1 MLPGLHLQ
9 AYLCAHEHDPLHMDY
24 ISAGVN
30 IEAGDELVRRIKPLV
45 RSTFTER
52 VLADVGHFGGFY
64 DARFDG
70 MQHPVLV
77 SSTDGVGTKLKI
89 AIAMNVHSTVGRDLV
104 NHCVNDILACGAR
117 PLFFLDYFATGKL
130 DVAVAE
136 QVISGLVTACRE
148 NGCALIGGETAEM
161 PSLYAEG
168 DYDLAGTIVGVVEK
182 HRIVDGRAIEAGDVL
197 IGLQSSGL
205 HTNGYSLARAVLLE
219 RYRLDEDIPELG
231 TTLGS
236 ALLAIHR
243 SYLHA
248 VMPLLE
254 RDLVVGL
261 AHITGGGIEGN
272 TRRILPKGLALSI
285 DWHAW
290 EVPPLFR
297 LIQRI
302 GNVSDD
308 EMRRV
313 FNLGIGM
320 VIVCKPEHASS
331 VLALT
336 ADEQSR
342 IIGRVVAL

>member
-1 MLPGLHLQ
+1 MP
-9 AYLCAHEHDPLHMDY
+9 CSTMDY
-24 ISAGVN
+24 ITAGVN
-30 IEAGDELVRRIKPLV
+30 IAAGEELVQRIKPLV
-45 RSTFTER
+45 RSTFNER

-64 DARFDG
+64 DARFEG

-104 NHCVNDILACGAR
+104 NHCINDILACGAK

-130 DVAVAE
+130 DVEIAE
-136 QVISGLVTACRE
+136 QVIAGLVTACRE

-182 HRIVDGRAIEAGDVL
+182 NAIVDGRSIQVGDVL
-197 IGLQSSGL
+197 IGLRSSGL

-219 RYRLDEDIPELG
+219 RFRLDEFVPDLG

-236 ALLAIHR
+236 ALLEIHR
-243 SYLHA
+243 SYRSTI
-248 VMPLLE
+248 VPLLE
-254 RDLVVGL
+254 RKLVVGL
-261 AHITGGGIEGN
+261 AHVTGGGIEGN
-272 TRRILPKGLALSI
+272 TRRILPKGLRLAI
-285 DWHAW
+285 DWNAW
-290 EVPPLFR
+290 EVPPIFR
-297 LIQRI
+297 LIQRC
-302 GNVSDD
+302 GNVSDE

-320 VIVCKPEHASS
+320 VVVCRPEHVAT

-336 ADEQSR
+336 ADDGGTV
-342 IIGRVVAL
+342 IGRVVAM

>member
-1 MLPGLHLQ
+1 
-9 AYLCAHEHDPLHMDY
+9 MDY
-24 ISAGVN
+24 TSAGVN

-45 RSTFTER
+45 RSTFTKD
-52 VLADVGHFGGFY
+52 VLADIGHFGGFF
-64 DARFDG
+64 DARFET
-70 MQHPVLV
+70 MRHPVLV

-89 AIAMNVHSTVGRDLV
+89 AFAMNIHSTIGRDLV
-104 NHCVNDILACGAR
+104 NHCVNDILACGAK

-130 DVAVAE
+130 NIAVAE
-136 QVISGLVTACRE
+136 QVISGLVAACRE

-168 DYDLAGTIVGVVEK
+168 EYDLAGTIVGVVEK
-182 HRIVDGRAIEAGDVL
+182 DAIIDGRAIANGDVV
-197 IGLQSSGL
+197 IGLRSSGL

-219 RYRLDEDIPELG
+219 RYRLDEYIPALG
-231 TTLGS
+231 APLGS
-236 ALLAIHR
+236 ALLEIHR
-243 SYLHA
+243 SYLSA
-248 VMPLLE
+248 ITPLLE
-254 RDLVVGL
+254 RKLVTGL

-272 TRRILPKGLALSI
+272 TRRILPKGLRLVI
-285 DWHAW
+285 DWSAW

-297 LIQRI
+297 LIQQI

-320 VIVCKPEHASS
+320 VVICRPEHATS

-336 ADEQSR
+336 ADEQSS
-342 IIGRVVAL
+342 IIGRIEAA

>member
-1 MLPGLHLQ
+1 
-9 AYLCAHEHDPLHMDY
+9 MDY
-24 ISAGVN
+24 TTAGVN
-30 IEAGDELVRRIKPLV
+30 IAAGDELVRRIKPLV
-45 RSTFTER
+45 RSTFNNR
-52 VLADVGHFGGFY
+52 VLADVGHFGGLY
-64 DARFDG
+64 DARFDQ

-136 QVISGLVTACRE
+136 QVIAGLVTACRE

-168 DYDLAGTIVGVVEK
+168 DYDLAGTIVGIVEK
-182 HRIVDGRAIEAGDVL
+182 SQILDGRAIEAGDVL
-197 IGLQSSGL
+197 IGLRSSGL

-219 RYRLDEDIPELG
+219 KYRLDQEIPELES
-231 TTLGS
+231 TVGS
-236 ALLAIHR
+236 ALLAVHR
-243 SYLHA
+243 SYLHS
-248 VMPLLE
+248 VQPLLE
-254 RDLVVGL
+254 RNLVVGL

-272 TRRILPKGLALSI
+272 TRRILPSGLSLAI
-285 DWHAW
+285 EWGAW
-290 EVPPLFR
+290 TVPPIFQ
-297 LIQRI
+297 LIQRAGSI
-302 GNVSDD
+302 SDD

-320 VIVCKPEHASS
+320 VIVCKPEHTST

-336 ADEQSR
+336 ADEQSCV
-342 IIGRVVAL
+342 IGHVVAA

>member
-1 MLPGLHLQ
+1 
-9 AYLCAHEHDPLHMDY
+9 MDY
-24 ISAGVN
+24 TTAGVN
-30 IEAGDELVRRIKPLV
+30 IAAGDELVRRIKPLV
-45 RSTFTER
+45 RSTFNKR

-64 DARFDG
+64 DARFED

-77 SSTDGVGTKLKI
+77 SSTDGVGTKLKV

-117 PLFFLDYFATGKL
+117 PLFFLDYFATGRL
-130 DVAVAE
+130 DVSVAE
-136 QVISGLVTACRE
+136 QVVSGLVTACRE

-161 PSLYAEG
+161 PSLYADG

-182 HRIVDGRAIEAGDVL
+182 QRILDGRSISAGDVL

-205 HTNGYSLARAVLLE
+205 HTNGYSLARAVLLKH
-219 RYRLDEDIPELG
+219 YRLDEEITELG

-248 VMPLLE
+248 VQPLLE
-254 RDLVVGL
+254 RNLVVGL

-272 TRRILPKGLALSI
+272 TRRILPKGLELAI
-285 DWHAW
+285 EWGTW
-290 EVPPLFR
+290 QVPPIFH
-297 LIQRI
+297 LIQRVGGI
-302 GNVSDD
+302 SDE

-320 VIVCKPEHASS
+320 VVICKPEHANTI
-331 VLALT
+331 LALT
-336 ADEQSR
+336 ADEQSS
-342 IIGRVVAL
+342 IIGRVVAA